1 MTVSGNSIKAG
12 NEIVSEFLK
21 SIEIGDEIDTH
32 TLELVLELFAAG
44 SLTHIRVLQGLAEI
58 RASQVEIEAIS
69 PDEANDD

>member
-32 TLELVLELFAAG
+32 TLELVRELYAAG
-44 SLTHIRVLQGLAEI
+44 SLTHTRVLQGLAEI